1 MQYFL
6 LQIIDAVS
14 YLHKRCIIHRDLK
27 LGNIF
32 LDENLEVKVGDL
44 GLAAQLNEPNERKK
58 TMCGTP
64 NYIAPEILQSNDKR
78 AYSYEVDIWA
88 IGVITYTMLIGKAPF
103 DGGSKEITYR
113 KIRENELSFPIKDHH
128 ISHQARM
135 FIRSI
140 LNPDPTQRLTL
151 EQMVQH
157 PFFTDSPIDPP
168 KSLPLYILREPFLL
182 SARLPTEPTPVLQR
196 AQRLPA
202 EDTGVGEAKR
212 IRMADLPA
220 PRLPAP
226 ATVSSPSPAVGT
238 VGQAVRAE
246 ESHNMQ
252 TGEAGGNAYTAHL
265 FRPQAA
271 EYDLDGNGRNNLNRF
286 SLTGDRV
293 GADTA
298 SHT

>member
-1 MQYFL
+1 M

-14 YLHKRCIIHRDLK
+14 FLHKNCIIHRDLK

-32 LDENLEVKVGDL
+32 LDENLEVKIGDF

-64 NYIAPEILQSNDKR
+64 NYIAPEILESSGKR
-78 AYSYEVDIWA
+78 GYSYEVDIWA
-88 IGVITYTMLIGKAPF
+88 IGIITYTMLIGTAPF
-103 DGGSKEITYR
+103 DSTDKEITYR
-113 KIRENELSFPIKDHH
+113 KIRENNLSFPIKDHH

-182 SARLPTEPTPVLQR
+182 SARVTSEPTPVLQR
-196 AQRLPA
+196 VQHLSG
-202 EDTGVGEAKR
+202 EETGTGEAKR
-212 IRMADLPA
+212 IRMSDLPA
-220 PRLPAP
+220 PRFP
-226 ATVSSPSPAVGT
+226 TTSS
-238 VGQAVRAE
+238 VGQAVGQAVG
-246 ESHNMQ
+246 Q
-252 TGEAGGNAYTAHL
+252 TTGQTMENKVSVAWWSDT
-265 FRPQAA
+265 QAA
-271 EYDLDGNGRNNLNRF
+271 EEYDLDGNGRNNLNRF
-286 SLTGDRV
+286 SLTGERV
-293 GADTA
+293 GASGAADA
-298 SHT
+298 

>member
-113 KIRENELSFPIKDHH
+113 KIRENEL
-128 ISHQARM
+128 
-135 FIRSI
+135 
-140 LNPDPTQRLTL
+140 
-151 EQMVQH
+151 
-157 PFFTDSPIDPP
+157 
-168 KSLPLYILREPFLL
+168 
-182 SARLPTEPTPVLQR
+182 
-196 AQRLPA
+196 
-202 EDTGVGEAKR
+202 
-212 IRMADLPA
+212 
-220 PRLPAP
+220 
-226 ATVSSPSPAVGT
+226 
-238 VGQAVRAE
+238 
-246 ESHNMQ
+246 
-252 TGEAGGNAYTAHL
+252 
-265 FRPQAA
+265 
-271 EYDLDGNGRNNLNRF
+271 
-286 SLTGDRV
+286 
-293 GADTA
+293 
-298 SHT
+298 

>member
-64 NYIAPEILQSNDKR
+64 NYIAPEILASSDKR

-88 IGVITYTMLIGKAPF
+88 IGIMTYTMLIGKAPF
-103 DGGSKEITYR
+103 DGGNADNTYKR
-113 KIRENELSFPIKDHH
+113 IRQNEFSFPIKDHH

-140 LNPDPTQRLTL
+140 LNTDPSQRLTL

-157 PFFTDSPIDPP
+157 PFFTDSPIEPP

-182 SARLPTEPTPVLQR
+182 SSRIPSEPTPVLQR
-196 AQRLPA
+196 ARHVDVPG
-202 EDTGVGEAKR
+202 TGEPKR
-212 IRMADLPA
+212 FRVADA
-220 PRLPAP
+220 SSEQPRLSAHP
-226 ATVSSPSPAVGT
+226 VAVHNPE
-238 VGQAVRAE
+238 AAE
-246 ESHNMQ
+246 
-252 TGEAGGNAYTAHL
+252 
-265 FRPQAA
+265 
-271 EYDLDGNGRNNLNRF
+271 EYDLDGGGRNNLNRF

-293 GADTA
+293 GAA
-298 SHT
+298 SVREA

>member
-1 MQYFL
+1 M

-140 LNPDPTQRLTL
+140 LNPDPTQRLT
-151 EQMVQH
+151 
-157 PFFTDSPIDPP
+157 PGADGTASPSSPTRPSTRPSRCRSTSCASPSSSPRASPP
-168 KSLPLYILREPFLL
+168 SPRPYSSGRSASPPRTPA
-182 SARLPTEPTPVLQR
+182 SARP
-196 AQRLPA
+196 
-202 EDTGVGEAKR
+202 KR
-212 IRMADLPA
+212 IRHGPTS
-220 PRLPAP
+220 PRRGSLRRLLCLLLLLQW
-226 ATVSSPSPAVGT
+226 VLW
-238 VGQAVRAE
+238 VR
-246 ESHNMQ
+246 Q
-252 TGEAGGNAYTAHL
+252 
-265 FRPQAA
+265 
-271 EYDLDGNGRNNLNRF
+271 
-286 SLTGDRV
+286 
-293 GADTA
+293 
-298 SHT
+298 